1 MVRDAYRRCAVYH
14 FVWKLERAARQL
26 PAPARAR
33 ASGDGGVVESIVAA
47 GPKTYQGKA
56 SNVAQIES
64 LLGCVQRLLGRVDAR
79 RLTVLDLGAG
89 KALLTRAV
97 YEASGRRVAVIA
109 LDRPSQSGRRER
121 PSSVP

>member
-1 MVRDAYRRCAVYH
+1 MSFWHRRCAVVVSGSVVVSGAIAWRLLQRDRWHAVRCHRWSVVRDAYRRCAVYH

-64 LLGCVQRLLGRVDAR
+64 LLGLSL
-79 RLTVLDLGAG
+79 
-89 KALLTRAV
+89 
-97 YEASGRRVAVIA
+97 IHI
-109 LDRPSQSGRRER
+109 
-121 PSSVP
+121 